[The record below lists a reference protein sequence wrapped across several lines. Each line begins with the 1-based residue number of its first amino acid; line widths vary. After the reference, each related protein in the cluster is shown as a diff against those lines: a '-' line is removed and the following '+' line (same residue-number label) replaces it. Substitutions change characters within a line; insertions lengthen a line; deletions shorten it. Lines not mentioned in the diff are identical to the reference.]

1 MISVMR
7 TVGKIS
13 IDDLRVLATLAS
25 GSIPDEGMEK
35 EGFNVFELQEHSR
48 DHAHDQANLESNLKH
63 IIKVRAL
70 HKKIKYTL
78 KIKTVQFFIR
88 QPLKAR

>member
-1 MISVMR
+1 MYIVISPSRSGVQMISVMR

-13 IDDLRVLATLAS
+13 IDELRVLATLAS

-48 DHAHDQANLESNLKH
+48 DHAHDQANLKSNLKH
-63 IIKVRAL
+63 IKFDPFIK
-70 HKKIKYTL
+70 KKINFKD
-78 KIKTVQFFIR
+78 
-88 QPLKAR
+88 

>member
-25 GSIPDEGMEK
+25 GSIPDKGMEK

-63 IIKVRAL
+63 IKLEPFIK
-70 HKKIKYTL
+70 KKIKF
-78 KIKTVQFFIR
+78 KF
-88 QPLKAR
+88 